1 MDVLYEV
8 TNLGLAFGT
17 SLTRT
22 GIYRATE
29 SFVRAALTHPGLRP
43 RFAALESYIGELQL
57 VRFDEWAGGL
67 LGARR
72 VNEIADRLDIQDYR
86 IDPRNCDRSRRLTH
100 SISG

>member
-1 MDVLYEV
+1 MPFHRRLGVTVRPGSSEDGGSVTRMPRNPMDVLYEV

-22 GIYRATE
+22 GSYRATE

-57 VRFDEWAGGL
+57 VRLTSGL
-67 LGARR
+67 ADCSARR
-72 VNEIADRLDIQDYR
+72 VSA
-86 IDPRNCDRSRRLTH
+86 
-100 SISG
+100 